1 MRRHFETDP
10 TTKNGTRF
18 ILLFS
23 DRFSKFTVARP
34 LKTISANDVAEC
46 FVADWI
52 SNFGVPLILLTDN
65 GPQFASKFLQQFSN
79 VLGVYQRFTGAYH
92 PATNGQVERFNRT
105 VLTMLSHYVDASSDW
120 DKVLG
125 PVMAAYNATV
135 HSRTGFTPHKF
146 IRATAA
152 RVVAAQTI
160 PIASRDKGEWRR
172 DFLRR
177 SAEIGAQAK
186 ETLDRQQER
195 YRKAYDA
202 HVRLRNSNVE
212 KGAFVFLRVYAD
224 SPKLKLPLARPFQVF
239 QVDKRNGTFVVRTRE
254 GLVRVANDRVRPAP
268 IPRDLLEGIILA
280 PRVEPKS
287 PEEGAEYIIDRLVG
301 HGKSPDD
308 EIVLLVRWAGYS
320 DEDDMWEKAEDLPS
334 ELVRAYAKRNKLP
347 LSDFGLVP
355 VVES

>member
-1 MRRHFETDP
+1 
-10 TTKNGTRF
+10 
-18 ILLFS
+18 
-23 DRFSKFTVARP
+23 
-34 LKTISANDVAEC
+34 
-46 FVADWI
+46 
-52 SNFGVPLILLTDN
+52 
-65 GPQFASKFLQQFSN
+65 LQQVSN
-79 VLGVYQRFTGAYH
+79 VLGVHQRFTSAYH

-105 VLTMLSHYVDASSDW
+105 VLAMLSHYVGASSDW

-135 HSRTGFTPHKF
+135 HSSTGFAPHEF
-146 IRATAA
+146 IRATAP
-152 RVVAAQTI
+152 RVLAAQTI
-160 PIASRDKGEWRR
+160 PIAPRDKGEWRR

-212 KGAFVFLRVYAD
+212 KGDFVFVRVYAD
-224 SPKLKLPLARPFQVF
+224 SPKLTLPLAGPFQVC
-239 QVDKRNGTFVVRTRE
+239 QVDKRHGTFVVRTRE
-254 GLVRVANDRVRPAP
+254 GIVRVANDRVRPAP
-268 IPRDLLEGIILA
+268 IPRDLPEGIILA
-280 PRVEPKS
+280 PRVEPSS
-287 PEEGAEYIIDRLVG
+287 PGEGAEYVIDRLVG

-308 EIVLLVRWAGYS
+308 EIVLRVRWAGYS
-320 DEDDMWEKAEDLPS
+320 DEDDTWEKAEDLPS
-334 ELVRAYAKRNKLP
+334 ELVRAYAKRKKLP